1 LTENAANVRA
11 QIADNPQYQA
21 FKARMAKQAEADVA
35 IANAGPLAAQKAPFD
50 LRETRQGL
58 VYNGL
63 SQPVLNSP
71 IRVDTVDD
79 QGNKH
84 VAFVT
89 PPLPGTTAG
98 TTPSGGG
105 ASVSSP
111 ASGAPT
117 GIPPGAPSGVPTP
130 PGTGVP
136 TGGQTTTPPTGAP
149 GPMTE
154 LGPGQH
160 AALVTRA
167 DEEQTQRQKVINDAN
182 TAQQSQAGLQN
193 MQNDMGNFKQG
204 PFAAHYQAAA
214 TYLRL
219 IDPSWNGQVSGY
231 EDFVKNAGALTRT
244 AVHDTSSR
252 AAAQE
257 YTMINATLPNPE
269 MSENGL
275 RMVTNELMGLN
286 DFKTAKSQAQAQWEQ
301 SHGGIGNVSGF
312 ETDFQNKVSPYA
324 FIVARMDPAD
334 RQQMFGKLQGS
345 PEGQQE
351 LSRIGQQLTF
361 MKQSGLAQ

>member
-1 LTENAANVRA
+1 
-11 QIADNPQYQA
+11 
-21 FKARMAKQAEADVA
+21 
-35 IANAGPLAAQKAPFD
+35 
-50 LRETRQGL
+50 
-58 VYNGL
+58 
-63 SQPVLNSP
+63 
-71 IRVDTVDD
+71 
-79 QGNKH
+79 
-84 VAFVT
+84 
-89 PPLPGTTAG
+89 
-98 TTPSGGG
+98 
-105 ASVSSP
+105 
-111 ASGAPT
+111 
-117 GIPPGAPSGVPTP
+117 
-130 PGTGVP
+130 
-136 TGGQTTTPPTGAP
+136 
-149 GPMTE
+149 MTE

-269 MSENGL
+269 MSEN
-275 RMVTNELMGLN
+275 
-286 DFKTAKSQAQAQWEQ
+286 
-301 SHGGIGNVSGF
+301 
-312 ETDFQNKVSPYA
+312 
-324 FIVARMDPAD
+324 
-334 RQQMFGKLQGS
+334 
-345 PEGQQE
+345 
-351 LSRIGQQLTF
+351 
-361 MKQSGLAQ
+361 